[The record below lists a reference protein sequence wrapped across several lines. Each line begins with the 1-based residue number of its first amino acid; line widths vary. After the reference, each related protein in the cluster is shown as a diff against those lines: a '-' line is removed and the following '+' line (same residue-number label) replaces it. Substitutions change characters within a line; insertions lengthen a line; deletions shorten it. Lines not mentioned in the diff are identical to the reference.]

1 MYLLTSKSQEEAAM
15 IELGTSIHLRQ
26 PLLKSRPTSSTWD
39 DARITNTFKATVKS
53 KEKPAVAV
61 AAGDLAR
68 LWR

>member
-1 MYLLTSKSQEEAAM
+1 MYLLTTKSQEEAAM

-39 DARITNTFKATVKS
+39 DALNTNTFRATGKS

-61 AAGDLAR
+61 VAGDLTR
-68 LWR
+68 L